1 MRYTALLNS
10 EKVFYET
17 RDSFPILADTHCN
30 SFDALFLLHHPVW
43 KSYERRRRTF
53 DRKCLIKNFKLGHS
67 FSCQKIPQIYLVSI
81 LNQTLENIKSIF
93 SCAKDESCLISQD
106 DSSNTDFKYWYLHL
120 NRFFAL
126 DSDFWT
132 EDHLLLFCQ
141 TESHNLTQPR
151 VS

>member
-1 MRYTALLNS
+1 MFKIQLFCSESNQKPLYTFSAWS
-10 EKVFYET
+10 IIYFFEIYSFTQKRFFYET

-81 LNQTLENIKSIF
+81 LMKHLGAKSLSF
-93 SCAKDESCLISQD
+93 LCKRWVMSYQSGWLFKHWFQVLI
-106 DSSNTDFKYWYLHL
+106 
-120 NRFFAL
+120 
-126 DSDFWT
+126 
-132 EDHLLLFCQ
+132 
-141 TESHNLTQPR
+141 PPP
-151 VS
+151 